1 MRQKMISNEINL
13 LRDTFQRLIR
23 RKANTNLGKLI
34 DKTHPADLALLF
46 RFFNEIEQ
54 NKLFKFCNPV
64 LKLNKIKNF
73 KNMIENN
80 KKQLKKQ
87 KKYFDVFL
95 IY

>member
-34 DKTHPADLALLF
+34 DKTHPSDLELLF

-54 NKLFKFCNPV
+54 NKILSIMMPNEHTGE
-64 LKLNKIKNF
+64 L
-73 KNMIENN
+73 
-80 KKQLKKQ
+80 
-87 KKYFDVFL
+87 
-95 IY
+95 